1 MYRHNHYEWGCETLQ
16 GTLHPKIFSKSYK
29 WGFDQST
36 FSVIRSLD
44 FIFEKEFLKEICCGV
59 AWGRKISLVGINVI
73 AMSECLASIVTP
85 EMDSLT
91 LKTPRTIYYRG
102 LALLLTLYLVNTNN
116 NKNTKS
122 SDILLMLNNCL
133 LKEKY
138 HMYK

>member
-1 MYRHNHYEWGCETLQ
+1 
-16 GTLHPKIFSKSYK
+16 
-29 WGFDQST
+29 
-36 FSVIRSLD
+36 
-44 FIFEKEFLKEICCGV
+44 
-59 AWGRKISLVGINVI
+59 
-73 AMSECLASIVTP
+73 MSECLASIVTP

-102 LALLLTLYLVNTNN
+102 LALPLALHLVNTNN